1 MSQFVAGQRWIND
14 AEILMGLG
22 TVLAVEHRTVSILF
36 HITGETRTYAKESA
50 PLTRIRFKKGDAI
63 TDVQKRPLTILE
75 VNEKN
80 ALIVYTVETAEGEV
94 ILLEE
99 RDLDTSIQLNKPLD
113 RLLSG
118 QIDDNKWFRLRYQ
131 AWQYQLKN
139 HNSGVNGLTGAR
151 TSLIPHQLYI
161 ANEVANRYAP
171 RVLLADEVGLG
182 KTIEACLILHQQLN
196 TGRASRV
203 LIIVPE
209 ALIHQ
214 WIVELLR
221 RFNLYFSIYDE
232 ERCVAI
238 SQSTN
243 FNNPFEDEQLIIC
256 SLNLLT
262 KNPNRLNE
270 VLSAQ
275 WDLLIIDE
283 AHHLEWSQESVSEEY
298 SLVEQIAKKSK
309 GLLLLTATPEQFG
322 KESHFA
328 RLRLLDPDRFNDYEH
343 FLQQENQY
351 QIIAD
356 LIEKINSGET
366 LSDGLLHHLSS
377 LESNIDVGRVRAGN
391 LSPHEKNE
399 ITHHLLDCHGTGRI
413 LFRNSRAT
421 IHGFPKREVLPY
433 PLQCPEQYTQAFID
447 NTQGV
452 EAQLQP
458 EHLYKGETEWTQFD
472 PRVNWLVSILDS
484 IENEK
489 VLLITHYAKTA
500 IELSSALKS
509 QYGIASSV
517 FHENLSIV
525 ERDKRAAD
533 FADNETGVQILLC
546 SEIGSEGRNFQ
557 FAHHLVLFDL
567 PFNPDLLEQRIGR
580 LDRIGQSQTINI
592 QIPYFADSAQ
602 KRLYDWYHYSLN
614 AFHQTCPAGAQIFS
628 QNKRE
633 LIQILDLKT
642 TSDEDAQFFIEQCK
656 LQYDELNQTM
666 QEGRD
671 RLLEFSSCRTDIAK
685 KLKQR
690 IELFEKQSMLK
701 PFMSDLF
708 DCYGVSIEEHKAGS
722 YVLNPAE
729 HMVGHF
735 PGLHEDG
742 MTVTFDRNIAL
753 GNDDMHFLS
762 WDHPLVLNGL
772 DMLLS
777 NEMGNTSVCSVKALN
792 LGPEFEPGQLLI
804 QTVHILNI
812 DIPARFKDTINQQQ
826 LQALPV
832 LSTFTEDAKDISQHF
847 SATSFNRVDRSIAK
861 QIVQLKEKEIK
872 HVVSVI
878 EDRINQKAASD
889 LKQHYAANLLILEH
903 EISRLKALKKVNPQV
918 RDEEI
923 EFFESQLSAFEIA
936 LTYPLSRLDA
946 IKLIITL

>member
-50 PLTRIRFKKGDAI
+50 SLTRIRFKKGDAI
-63 TDVQKRPLTILE
+63 TDNQKRPLTILE
-75 VNEKN
+75 VKEKN
-80 ALIVYTVETAEGEV
+80 ALIVYTVETAEGKV
-94 ILLEE
+94 FLLEE
-99 RDLDTSIQLNKPLD
+99 CDLDTSIQLNKPLD

-232 ERCVAI
+232 ERCLAI
-238 SQSTN
+238 SQSTD
-243 FNNPFEDEQLIIC
+243 FANPFEAEQLIIC

-270 VLSAQ
+270 VLGAQ

-298 SLVEQIAKKSK
+298 RLVEQIAKISK

-328 RLRLLDPDRFNDYEH
+328 RLRLLDPNRFNDYEH

-366 LSDGLLHHLSS
+366 FSDSLLHHLSS
-377 LESNIDVGRVRAGN
+377 LESNIDVECVRAGN
-391 LSPHEKNE
+391 LSTHEKTE

-413 LFRNSRAT
+413 LFRNSRTT

-433 PLQCPEQYTQAFID
+433 PLQCPAQYTQAFIE
-447 NTQGV
+447 NTQV
-452 EAQLQP
+452 ETQLQP
-458 EHLYKGETEWTQFD
+458 EHLYKGDTKWTQFD
-472 PRVNWLVSILDS
+472 PRVNWLISVLESID
-484 IENEK
+484 NEK
-489 VLLITHYAKTA
+489 VLLITHYANTA

-517 FHENLSIV
+517 FHENLSII

-533 FADNETGVQILLC
+533 FSDNDTGVQILLC

-592 QIPYFADSAQ
+592 HVPYFEDSAQ
-602 KRLYDWYHYSLN
+602 QRLYHWYQYSLN
-614 AFHQTCPAGAQIFS
+614 AFNQTCPAGAQIFS
-628 QNKRE
+628 QNKSQ

-642 TSDEDAQFFIEQCK
+642 TSDEDAQLFIEQCK
-656 LQYDELNQTM
+656 LEYNELNHTM

-690 IELFEKQSMLK
+690 IELFEQQSMLK

-722 YVLNPAE
+722 YLLSPAE
-729 HMVGHF
+729 HMAGNF

-753 GNDDMHFLS
+753 SNDDMHFLS

-772 DMLLS
+772 DLLLS
-777 NEMGNTSVCSVKALN
+777 NEMGNTSVCSVKAIN
-792 LGPEFEPGQLLI
+792 LGPEFERGQLFI

-812 DIPARFKDTINQQQ
+812 DIPARFKNTINQQQ

-872 HVVSVI
+872 HVVSII
-878 EDRINQKAASD
+878 EDSIKQESASD
-889 LKQHYAANLLILEH
+889 LKLHYAANLLILEH